1 MSAFTGRLCCP
12 PGMKLEQLVRG
23 VPGAT
28 IEGNGDVEITGI
40 AYDSRRVKP
49 GDLFVAV
56 EGLQADGHAFVSD
69 ALARSAVAVAVDRDV
84 NVPAGT
90 PLVRM
95 QSTRSG
101 LAEVAAEFFGRPS
114 RRLKVAGITGTDGK
128 TTTTH
133 MAEHVLQA
141 SGLQAG
147 AMSTV
152 AFTVSGTETDNL
164 SGQTTTEAPQ
174 VQAWLQRMVEARV
187 QCAVIETTSHALVQE
202 RVSGC
207 DLDVSARTK

>member
-28 IEGNGDVEITGI
+28 LEGNGDVEITGI

-69 ALARSAVAVAVDRDV
+69 ALTRSAAAVAVDREV

-90 PLVRM
+90 PLGRM
-95 QSTRSG
+95 HSTRSG
-101 LAEVAAEFFGRPS
+101 LAEGAAGVFRPPFPPVKGCG
-114 RRLKVAGITGTDGK
+114 LTVPAG
-128 TTTTH
+128 
-133 MAEHVLQA
+133 QA
-141 SGLQAG
+141 TA
-147 AMSTV
+147 
-152 AFTVSGTETDNL
+152 
-164 SGQTTTEAPQ
+164 
-174 VQAWLQRMVEARV
+174 
-187 QCAVIETTSHALVQE
+187 
-202 RVSGC
+202 
-207 DLDVSARTK
+207 

>member
-28 IEGNGDVEITGI
+28 LEGNGDVEISGI

-69 ALARSAVAVAVDRDV
+69 ALTRSAAAVAVDREG

-101 LAEVAAEFFGRPS
+101 PAEGAAEVFGRPA
-114 RRLKVAGITGTDGK
+114 RPPKGAGSTGP
-128 TTTTH
+128 
-133 MAEHVLQA
+133 A
-141 SGLQAG
+141 
-147 AMSTV
+147 
-152 AFTVSGTETDNL
+152 
-164 SGQTTTEAPQ
+164 
-174 VQAWLQRMVEARV
+174 
-187 QCAVIETTSHALVQE
+187 
-202 RVSGC
+202 
-207 DLDVSARTK
+207 